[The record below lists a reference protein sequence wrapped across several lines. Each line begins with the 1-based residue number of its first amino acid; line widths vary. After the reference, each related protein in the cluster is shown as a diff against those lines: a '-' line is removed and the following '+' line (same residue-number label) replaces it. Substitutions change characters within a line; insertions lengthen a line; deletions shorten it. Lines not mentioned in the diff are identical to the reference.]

1 MVGIK
6 KIFAPL
12 YKTDKR
18 YILVTG
24 GRGSLKSTTVH
35 DFICRLTY
43 QEGQGILFTRYTMK
57 SAEKS
62 IIPEFKQIA
71 ERNGSIQNFHFT
83 REKVTNKLT
92 GSFIMFSG
100 IKTSSGD
107 QTASLKSLPN
117 ITTWIIEEGEDFTDE
132 KAFDDIDDSIRTN
145 AMQNRVIWIQNPST
159 KEHFIYQRWIANTQ
173 KKRLIQG
180 YSVTVSDHEDVEH
193 IHTTFHIAEEYLSKS
208 FLKKAEDTKKNN
220 FKRYFHKYIGGWLEK
235 AEGVIYEDWIEG
247 EFDESLPSIYGMDFG
262 FSTDPSTL
270 VKVATDNENIYVQ
283 ELMYH
288 QAMSTDDIA
297 LFLEDVVNKNDLI
310 VADNAE
316 PRLISELQAKG
327 FNVIKCTKG
336 ADSIRNGIANMNR
349 KTIVVS
355 PNSPNMKIELNNYV
369 WNNKRSNV
377 PKDTYNHLLD
387 ATRYAYDE
395 LSNDAEIYFK

>member
-1 MVGIK
+1 MGQIK
-6 KIFAPL
+6 EVFEPL
-12 YKTDKR
+12 YTTKKR

-43 QEGQGILFTRYTMK
+43 QKGQGILFTRYTMK

-71 ERNGSIQNFHFT
+71 ERNGSIENLHFT
-83 REKVTNKLT
+83 REKVTNTLT
-92 GSFIMFSG
+92 GSFILFSG

-117 ITTWIIEEGEDFTDE
+117 ITTWIIEEGEDFNNE

-159 KEHFIYQRWIANTQ
+159 KEHFIYQRWIAETQ
-173 KKRLIQG
+173 KKRKVEG
-180 YSVTVSDHEDVEH
+180 YDVTVSDHEDVEH
-193 IHTTFHIAEEYLSKS
+193 IHTTYKIAEEYLSKS

-220 FKRYFHKYIGGWLEK
+220 LKRYVHKYIGGWLEK
-235 AEGVIYEDWIEG
+235 AEGVIFEDWSEG
-247 EFDESLPSIYGMDFG
+247 EFDESLPFVYGMDFG
-262 FSTDPSTL
+262 FTTDPSTL
-270 VKVATDNENIYVQ
+270 VKVATDKENIYVK
-283 ELMYH
+283 EMMYA

-297 LFLEDVVNKNDLI
+297 YFLEQTINKNDLV
-310 VADNAE
+310 VADNSE
-316 PRLISELQAKG
+316 PRLISELQARG
-327 FNVIKCTKG
+327 FNVVKCTKG

-349 KTIVVS
+349 KSMVITPDS
-355 PNSPNMKIELNNYV
+355 PNIKIELNNYI
-369 WNNKRSNV
+369 WNDRRSNTPV
-377 PKDTYNHLLD
+377 DKYNHAID
-387 ATRYAYDE
+387 AVRYAFDE
-395 LSNDAEIYFK
+395 LSNEQEIYFK